1 VQRSENRVAVIQAK
15 AKLDEAEATL
25 RRVRRLVEL
34 GAGAGKDLVA
44 AEAGYKNAKA
54 DYDFQSNIALS
65 REVQQAQAEFETAQ
79 AEVAQLRQS
88 LSALGAATTQAEAS
102 IDRRDISLIPLRA
115 PVSGAVTERLV
126 NSGAGIEAGK
136 PLFTIANLANVWVIA
151 NVPEAEV
158 TLLHVGAP
166 AEVRSAGLGKDALT
180 GHINYID
187 PRLNEDTRTARV
199 RVQVPNPGERLKVGM
214 FVQVSF
220 QAGVAIVGSG
230 NSGELVIPSEAVHRL
245 GDRTVVFLPKN
256 EAGHFEV
263 RDVQVGGEVEGYSR
277 ITAGLSLGDRVVTK
291 GGFTLKSLLMKGQFG
306 EEDDEK
312 KKQ

>member
-44 AEAGYKNAKA
+44 AEASYKTAKA
-54 DYDFQSNIALS
+54 DYEFQSNIALS

-88 LSALGAATTQAEAS
+88 LSALGAPISQVEVG
-102 IDRRDISLIPLRA
+102 DRRDISLIPLRA

-136 PLFTIANLANVWVIA
+136 PLFTIANLSSVWVIA
-151 NVPEAEV
+151 NVPEVQV

-166 AEVRSAGLGKDALT
+166 AEVRGAGLGKELMT

-187 PRLNEDTRTARV
+187 PRLNEETRTARV
-199 RVQVPNPGERLKVGM
+199 RVEVTNPGERLKAGM

-220 QAGVAIVGSG
+220 QTGVGETDTAGSE
-230 NSGELVIPSEAVHRL
+230 ELVIPSEAVHRL

-263 RDVQVGGEVEGYSR
+263 RDIQIGGDVEGYSR
-277 ITAGLSLGDRVVTK
+277 VTGGLSLGDRVVTK
-291 GGFTLKSLLMKGQFG
+291 GSFTLKSLLMKGQFG
-306 EEDDEK
+306 EEDEEEK
-312 KKQ
+312 KP